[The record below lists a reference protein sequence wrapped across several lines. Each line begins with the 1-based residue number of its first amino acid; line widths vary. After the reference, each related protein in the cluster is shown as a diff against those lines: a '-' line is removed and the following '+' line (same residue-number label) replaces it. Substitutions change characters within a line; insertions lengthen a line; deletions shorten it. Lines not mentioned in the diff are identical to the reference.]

1 MKEFTLLITI
11 LFNFPSGEHQEIQI
25 ERKQMSEIDC
35 VEEIENNN
43 DISINFLGNTIDLF
57 FECTPTDE
65 EDFYKY
71 EYDYRMDEKT
81 LQDILLKRGGIDI

>member
-1 MKEFTLLITI
+1 
-11 LFNFPSGEHQEIQI
+11 
-25 ERKQMSEIDC
+25 MSEVDC
-35 VEEIENNN
+35 VEEVENNN

-57 FECTPTDE
+57 FECTPTIE

-81 LQDILLKRGGIDI
+81 LQDILLKRGGTDI